1 MITIDKKQ
9 FRTDKKGILLIQEK
23 VEAITCK
30 TNVSPQ
36 LLFRQSYTGRTE
48 KIFVGN
54 WTSNG
59 FWLSKFRLHLIH
71 FRPDIITQFYIESET
86 RYEKV
91 TLKSSIGFSSLFF
104 WLIWIIIFST
114 PFAALGLIGFLI
126 TATMM
131 ILFYSYLTSVEYD
144 RMIKSIKNNIVIGI
158 YMTNANLN

>member
-1 MITIDKKQ
+1 MITIDKKE

-23 VEAITCK
+23 VEANTCK

-36 LLFRQSYTGRTE
+36 LMFSQGYTGRTD

-59 FWLSKFRLHLIH
+59 FWLSKFRLQLFQ

-91 TLKSSIGFSSLFF
+91 IMKSSIGFSSLFF
-104 WLIWIIIFST
+104 GLMCIILFSI
-114 PFAALGLIGFLI
+114 PFAVFGLIGFLVMVV
-126 TATMM
+126 MM
-131 ILFYSYLTSVEYD
+131 ILLYSFLTSVEYQ
-144 RMIKSIKNNIVIGI
+144 RMLKAIKNNIVVGI
-158 YMTNANLN
+158 YMTNGNLN